1 MRTMTVMAGSTAEDG
16 ARRKRRS
23 SPPAGGSKRI
33 CMWGQRAFVAGTA
46 LFVLACLPLLARSL
60 RAGWR
65 GDLRAPE
72 SFGSLAALLG
82 ANALL
87 LVAIAPGGASG
98 AIALIL
104 MKAALALALA
114 FTRAVFRPRSF
125 LGTLLLVAGGLAL
138 AASLALDL
146 AALGDAGVAPASPA
160 FRIGQCV
167 TAFPLGW
174 LAVETFLERRRALRG
189 ARARIAD
196 PIVANRFGLWCA
208 TSAALAASCA
218 VALAKSFTGPD
229 ALEPLLAVR
238 GALATIA
245 GLGVWLGFAPPRR
258 YLAWIAARV

>member
-1 MRTMTVMAGSTAEDG
+1 
-16 ARRKRRS
+16 
-23 SPPAGGSKRI
+23 
-33 CMWGQRAFVAGTA
+33 MWGQRAFAAGTA
-46 LFVLACLPLLARSL
+46 LFALACLPLLARSL

-65 GDLRAPE
+65 GDLRASE

-82 ANALL
+82 ANSLL

-98 AIALIL
+98 AAALIL

-125 LGTLLLVAGGLAL
+125 LGTLLLVAGALAL

-146 AALGDAGVAPASPA
+146 GALGDAGVLLTSPA

-189 ARARIAD
+189 ARAGVAD
-196 PIVANRFGLWCA
+196 PVVANRFGLWCA
-208 TSAALAASCA
+208 TSAALVASCA
-218 VALAKSFTGPD
+218 LELARSFTGGPAPD
-229 ALEPLLAVR
+229 ALLAVR
-238 GALATIA
+238 GALAAIA
-245 GLGVWLGFAPPRR
+245 GVCVWLGFAPPRR
-258 YLAWIAARV
+258 YLAWVAARA

>member
-1 MRTMTVMAGSTAEDG
+1 
-16 ARRKRRS
+16 
-23 SPPAGGSKRI
+23 
-33 CMWGQRAFVAGTA
+33 MWGQRSLVAGTA
-46 LFVLACLPLLARSL
+46 LFALACLPLLARSL

-82 ANALL
+82 ANSLF

-125 LGTLLLVAGGLAL
+125 LGTLLAVAGGLAL

-146 AALGDAGVAPASPA
+146 DVLGDSGVPPTSPA
-160 FRIGQCV
+160 FLVGQCV

-189 ARARIAD
+189 ERAGVAD

-208 TSAALAASCA
+208 ASAALAASCA
-218 VALAKSFTGPD
+218 LALAESF
-229 ALEPLLAVR
+229 AEPLTLDVLFGVR

-245 GLGVWLGFAPPRR
+245 GLGVWLGFAPPPR
-258 YLAWIAARV
+258 YLAWLAARA

>member
-1 MRTMTVMAGSTAEDG
+1 
-16 ARRKRRS
+16 
-23 SPPAGGSKRI
+23 
-33 CMWGQRAFVAGTA
+33 MWGQRAFIAGTA

-114 FTRAVFRPRSF
+114 FTRAVFRPQSF

-146 AALGDAGVAPASPA
+146 DALGDAGVAPASPA
-160 FRIGQCV
+160 FRIGQCVTFRIGQCV

-189 ARARIAD
+189 ARAGVAD
-196 PIVANRFGLWCA
+196 PVVANRFGLWCA

-229 ALEPLLAVR
+229 ALDALLAVR

-258 YLAWIAARV
+258 YRAWLSARA

>member
-1 MRTMTVMAGSTAEDG
+1 
-16 ARRKRRS
+16 
-23 SPPAGGSKRI
+23 
-33 CMWGQRAFVAGTA
+33 MWGQRAFVAGTA
-46 LFVLACLPLLARSL
+46 LFALACLPLLARSL

-82 ANALL
+82 ANSLL

-98 AIALIL
+98 AVALIL

-125 LGTLLLVAGGLAL
+125 LGTLLLVAGCLAL

-146 AALGDAGVAPASPA
+146 GAMGDAGVVPTSPA
-160 FRIGQCV
+160 FRFGQCV

-174 LAVETFLERRRALRG
+174 LAVETFLDRRRALRG
-189 ARARIAD
+189 ARAGAAR
-196 PIVANRFGLWCA
+196 PVVANRFGLLCA
-208 TSAALAASCA
+208 ASAALAASCA
-218 VALAKSFTGPD
+218 IELFRSFAAPDELD
-229 ALEPLLAVR
+229 ALLALR
-238 GALATIA
+238 GALAAIA

-258 YLAWIAARV
+258 YLAWVAARA